1 MEVLALL
8 VFDVLLNHLVRDV
21 AAADGS
27 VPSGP
32 EVSSPKLLP
41 DVWQFFVE
49 EVRTL
54 PLEFLRHVTDR
65 EVGWVGEEQMDMV
78 RGNLSADDAH
88 LQFGTDPPEQ
98 GSDYLTDL
106 AHQDSSA
113 VFWDPHQMHFQIC
126 FRVAMGTVELHA
138 VIL

>member
-21 AAADGS
+21 AAADGA

-32 EVSSPKLLP
+32 EVSSPELFP

-49 EVRTL
+49 EVHTL
-54 PLEFLRHVTDR
+54 ALEFLRYVTDR
-65 EVGWVGEEQMDMV
+65 EIGWIGEEQVNMI

-98 GSDYLTDL
+98 GSDHLTNL
-106 AHQDSSA
+106 AHQDSST
-113 VFWDPHQMHFQIC
+113 VFWNPDQMHLQIC
-126 FRVAMGTVELHA
+126 FCVAVRTVELHA